1 MKPNQRLTSENMTI
15 SDKFPQTAVNEL
27 FEYIKDNNNNSKDN
41 KEKSK
46 SNSKQN
52 KEKKSKNKLIKI
64 RQIPKEIKIK
74 KIQPF
79 SYRYFQNITTNKKKT
94 LNSISL
100 GVKTIKENDD
110 MIGNFL
116 SLSKDANKSI
126 SLGVKTI
133 KENDDMIGNF
143 LSLSKDAN
151 KYTSNVDY
159 IQNKKMQLLELNEK
173 NKTERDK
180 SDKSQKNNINHI
192 LYKTTFFRSGKYFFN
207 KGQKRKKKLIKK
219 INIKM
224 SIRDIVDYLEQN
236 EDKIN
241 IFMNNKE
248 KKRKIIIE
256 EDYKKNDE
264 KNNKKK
270 YFSFYKKLMF
280 NKNKIIDNIIHN
292 EFQKMNNVYT
302 YKTLDYNNNNLSQK
316 LLQFNNTSKNN
327 NSKMK
332 IDNYYNSSYE
342 ENNTSNINK
351 KNFTNSYNFYSKK
364 KEDNLPLIFP
374 NILSSTI
381 NYSFKGKHIQYENIL
396 ENFTKIKN
404 LIENDKDI
412 GKKNEYKYIK
422 EFLKEKKI
430 EKKYLKAENII
441 KFANFLRQPKINID
455 INKSLKENILLALNY
470 KEDNYSKNINSEY
483 NTIDKSI
490 GIFHKK
496 KYNSTRNKIIKRDK
510 LNLDNYINTKR
521 KFNINKN
528 KYKSLLIDLRKQNKL
543 YEKEEE
549 KTVVKLRDELKKEI
563 NKVEDD
569 IKNKQDRIKNI
580 EEKMNLIPFS
590 SNYFNNKKIENKN
603 KNKNNM
609 IRLRLI
615 SLQEM
620 RNNLLENLK
629 ITQKNNSNNDN
640 EIFNS
645 NERLYYSWFRH
656 KTKRDINKFLKTT
669 KLTEL
674 VVYNKTKEKILKDQ
688 FKDEF
693 LQKNSI

>member
-41 KEKSK
+41 KENSK

-94 LNSISL
+94 LN
-100 GVKTIKENDD
+100 
-110 MIGNFL
+110 
-116 SLSKDANKSI
+116 SI

>member
-15 SDKFPQTAVNEL
+15 SDKFPQTSVNEL
-27 FEYIKDNNNNSKDN
+27 FEYIKDHSNNSNDN
-41 KEKSK
+41 KENSK

-52 KEKKSKNKLIKI
+52 KEKKSKNKLIKKH
-64 RQIPKEIKIK
+64 QNPKEIKIK
-74 KIQPF
+74 KVQPF

-94 LNSISL
+94 LN
-100 GVKTIKENDD
+100 
-110 MIGNFL
+110 
-116 SLSKDANKSI
+116 SI

-280 NKNKIIDNIIHN
+280 NKNKIIDNIIHK

>member
-15 SDKFPQTAVNEL
+15 SDKFPQTSVNEL
-27 FEYIKDNNNNSKDN
+27 FEYIKDHSNNSNDN
-41 KEKSK
+41 KENSK

-64 RQIPKEIKIK
+64 RQIPKKIKIK

-116 SLSKDANKSI
+116 SLSKDANK
-126 SLGVKTI
+126 
-133 KENDDMIGNF
+133 
-143 LSLSKDAN
+143 
-151 KYTSNVDY
+151 YTSNVDY
-159 IQNKKMQLLELNEK
+159 IQNKKMQLFELNEK

>member
-1 MKPNQRLTSENMTI
+1 
-15 SDKFPQTAVNEL
+15 
-27 FEYIKDNNNNSKDN
+27 
-41 KEKSK
+41 
-46 SNSKQN
+46 
-52 KEKKSKNKLIKI
+52 
-64 RQIPKEIKIK
+64 
-74 KIQPF
+74 
-79 SYRYFQNITTNKKKT
+79 
-94 LNSISL
+94 
-100 GVKTIKENDD
+100 
-110 MIGNFL
+110 
-116 SLSKDANKSI
+116 
-126 SLGVKTI
+126 
-133 KENDDMIGNF
+133 
-143 LSLSKDAN
+143 
-151 KYTSNVDY
+151 
-159 IQNKKMQLLELNEK
+159 
-173 NKTERDK
+173 
-180 SDKSQKNNINHI
+180 
-192 LYKTTFFRSGKYFFN
+192 
-207 KGQKRKKKLIKK
+207 
-219 INIKM
+219 
-224 SIRDIVDYLEQN
+224 
-236 EDKIN
+236 
-241 IFMNNKE
+241 
-248 KKRKIIIE
+248 
-256 EDYKKNDE
+256 
-264 KNNKKK
+264 
-270 YFSFYKKLMF
+270 MF
-280 NKNKIIDNIIHN
+280 NKNKIIDNIIHK

>member
-15 SDKFPQTAVNEL
+15 SDKFPQTSVNEL
-27 FEYIKDNNNNSKDN
+27 FEYIKDHSNNSNDN
-41 KEKSK
+41 KENSK

-52 KEKKSKNKLIKI
+52 KEKKSKNKLIKKH
-64 RQIPKEIKIK
+64 QNPKEIKIK
-74 KIQPF
+74 KVQPF

-116 SLSKDANKSI
+116 SLSKDANK
-126 SLGVKTI
+126 
-133 KENDDMIGNF
+133 
-143 LSLSKDAN
+143 
-151 KYTSNVDY
+151 YTSNVDY
-159 IQNKKMQLLELNEK
+159 IQNKKMQLFELNEK

-192 LYKTTFFRSGKYFFN
+192 LYKTTFFRSGKYIFN
-207 KGQKRKKKLIKK
+207 KDQKRKKKLIKK

-292 EFQKMNNVYT
+292 EFQKMNNVHT

-316 LLQFNNTSKNN
+316 LLHGNNSSKNN
-327 NSKMK
+327 ISKTN
-332 IDNYYNSSYE
+332 IDNYYNYYNSSYE
-342 ENNTSNINK
+342 ENTSNINK

-412 GKKNEYKYIK
+412 GKKNEYEYIK

-693 LQKNSI
+693 LQKNST

>member
-15 SDKFPQTAVNEL
+15 SDKFPQTSVNEL
-27 FEYIKDNNNNSKDN
+27 FEYIKDHSNNSNDN
-41 KEKSK
+41 KENSK

-52 KEKKSKNKLIKI
+52 KEKKSKNKLIKKH
-64 RQIPKEIKIK
+64 QNPKEIKIK
-74 KIQPF
+74 KVQPF

-110 MIGNFL
+110 MI
-116 SLSKDANKSI
+116 S
-126 SLGVKTI
+126 
-133 KENDDMIGNF
+133 NF

-207 KGQKRKKKLIKK
+207 KDQKRKKKFIKK

-316 LLQFNNTSKNN
+316 LLHGNNSSKNN
-327 NSKMK
+327 ISKTN
-332 IDNYYNSSYE
+332 IDNYYNYYNSSYE
-342 ENNTSNINK
+342 ENTSNINK

-412 GKKNEYKYIK
+412 GKKNEYEYIK

-441 KFANFLRQPKINID
+441 NFSNFLRQSKINID

>member
-15 SDKFPQTAVNEL
+15 SDKFPQTSVNEL
-27 FEYIKDNNNNSKDN
+27 FEYIKDHSNNSNDN
-41 KEKSK
+41 KENSK

-52 KEKKSKNKLIKI
+52 KEKKSKNKLIKKH
-64 RQIPKEIKIK
+64 QNPKEIKIK
-74 KIQPF
+74 KVQPF

-116 SLSKDANKSI
+116 SLSKDANK
-126 SLGVKTI
+126 
-133 KENDDMIGNF
+133 
-143 LSLSKDAN
+143 
-151 KYTSNVDY
+151 YTSNVDY
-159 IQNKKMQLLELNEK
+159 IQNKKMQLFESNEK

-207 KGQKRKKKLIKK
+207 KDQKRKKKLIKK

-280 NKNKIIDNIIHN
+280 NKNKIIDNIIHK

-412 GKKNEYKYIK
+412 GKKNEYEYIK

-441 KFANFLRQPKINID
+441 NFSNFLRQPEINID